1 MAGNES
7 VEISRPWKDC
17 VVRGQKKRH
26 ERFIKGLR
34 LGNEPSREAVISAT
48 HTSSFIPSDKWY
60 I

>member
-7 VEISRPWKDC
+7 VGISRLWKDC

-26 ERFIKGLR
+26 EWLIKGLR
-34 LGNEPSREAVISAT
+34 TGNEPSREAVISAT
-48 HTSSFIPSDKWY
+48 HTSSFIPNDKCY

>member
-7 VEISRPWKDC
+7 VGISRPWKNC

-26 ERFIKGLR
+26 EWLIKGMR
-34 LGNEPSREAVISAT
+34 IGNEPSGEAVISAT